1 MRGKVKIINSRADFE
16 ASDFTRD
23 QIIEMAT
30 ITVWY
35 DDAVYPDGYDTS
47 LNDGDV
53 GFIEPVWRFEEEIN
67 QSVLDRFGISL

>member
-30 ITVWY
+30 ITVRY